1 MSCDLAKRIE
11 VLEKQIALIIK
22 KKQNDLIL
30 KDKPLS
36 EYEVFCNDKKNRTCA
51 RKKLIDE
58 ADDGKLPTEDQ
69 IKKQLDKMWQSNQE
83 DKQFFAENYRSMKK

>member
-1 MSCDLAKRIE
+1 MSSDLAKRIE
-11 VLEKQIALIIK
+11 VLEKQIAILLK
-22 KKQNDLIL
+22 KKTLT
-30 KDKPLS
+30 
-36 EYEVFCNDKKNRTCA
+36 EYEAFCCDKKNRTGA

-69 IKKQLDKMWQSNQE
+69 IKKELDKMWQSNQE